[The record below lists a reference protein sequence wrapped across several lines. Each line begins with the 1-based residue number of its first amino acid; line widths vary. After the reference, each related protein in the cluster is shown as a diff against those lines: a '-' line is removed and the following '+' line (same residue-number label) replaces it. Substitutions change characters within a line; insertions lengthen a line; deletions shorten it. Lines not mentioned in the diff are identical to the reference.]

1 MSATAPSAIRSDI
14 GRLLFPR
21 SAALVGLSERSG
33 PEVVNNVLGHD
44 ITVIGV
50 HPRVRNVGGLECV
63 PTIADVSPAPDLAFM
78 LVGHRHVE
86 AAFEDALAAGVRAFV
101 MPGLGN
107 EAGAEGPAI
116 ARRIAA
122 RAQEAGA
129 MVVGPNCMGVAVPN
143 AASFWIGTI
152 DRSFSAGQVAT
163 VVQSGSIGEALVAVG
178 PRIGYRCVVS
188 SGGELATDVAD
199 YCAFF
204 AADEGTRAV
213 GLFLESVRRPY
224 EFARALAMLGDANKP
239 VACLKV
245 GRSAGG
251 ARAVLAHSGAAVGSD
266 VAFSALLRAY
276 GVIEV
281 EDYPDLIEVLDVLG
295 RKRRPI
301 GRRLGGVTNSGG
313 EGALLADHADAAGL
327 AFNPLSPD
335 LAMRLSSEFP
345 NYTAPQNPVDAWAIE
360 SVERI
365 FPRTLQVMADS
376 GEFDILV
383 TQVDESPFLGGP
395 EVDNAVL
402 TLRALADAVEGT
414 PIFPAL
420 TSVQA
425 SDAPA
430 SVARLAQERDVVV
443 LRGSRNGMRAL
454 AAVAGWKARRPPDA
468 AAGHSFDVSALLKV
482 GAMPEYES
490 GAILERIGVRVARRR
505 RALTPEAA
513 GRASAEL
520 GFPVVVKRDGPAH
533 KSRTG
538 GVVLGLQDEAAV
550 RRAAERVGA
559 PVLVADHVSRG
570 VEVFCGM
577 SRDPEIGPVLVV
589 GLGGDLAE
597 SLPGKV
603 ACLAPVSLEEA
614 RRMVTDATIVSRA
627 LQPAAVD
634 SVANVIVAIGML
646 AIANP
651 SIAAVDVNPLV
662 VGERDA
668 IAVDALVV
676 VERSNA

>member
-1 MSATAPSAIRSDI
+1 
-14 GRLLFPR
+14 
-21 SAALVGLSERSG
+21 
-33 PEVVNNVLGHD
+33 
-44 ITVIGV
+44 
-50 HPRVRNVGGLECV
+50 
-63 PTIADVSPAPDLAFM
+63 
-78 LVGHRHVE
+78 
-86 AAFEDALAAGVRAFV
+86 
-101 MPGLGN
+101 
-107 EAGAEGPAI
+107 
-116 ARRIAA
+116 
-122 RAQEAGA
+122 
-129 MVVGPNCMGVAVPN
+129 
-143 AASFWIGTI
+143 
-152 DRSFSAGQVAT
+152 
-163 VVQSGSIGEALVAVG
+163 
-178 PRIGYRCVVS
+178 
-188 SGGELATDVAD
+188 
-199 YCAFF
+199 
-204 AADEGTRAV
+204 
-213 GLFLESVRRPY
+213 
-224 EFARALAMLGDANKP
+224 
-239 VACLKV
+239 
-245 GRSAGG
+245 
-251 ARAVLAHSGAAVGSD
+251 
-266 VAFSALLRAY
+266 
-276 GVIEV
+276 
-281 EDYPDLIEVLDVLG
+281 
-295 RKRRPI
+295 
-301 GRRLGGVTNSGG
+301 
-313 EGALLADHADAAGL
+313 
-327 AFNPLSPD
+327 
-335 LAMRLSSEFP
+335 
-345 NYTAPQNPVDAWAIE
+345 
-360 SVERI
+360 
-365 FPRTLQVMADS
+365 
-376 GEFDILV
+376 
-383 TQVDESPFLGGP
+383 
-395 EVDNAVL
+395 
-402 TLRALADAVEGT
+402 
-414 PIFPAL
+414 
-420 TSVQA
+420 
-425 SDAPA
+425 
-430 SVARLAQERDVVV
+430 
-443 LRGSRNGMRAL
+443 
-454 AAVAGWKARRPPDA
+454 VAGWKARRPPDA

-634 SVANVIVAIGML
+634 SVANVIVALGKL

-676 VERSNA
+676 VERRNA